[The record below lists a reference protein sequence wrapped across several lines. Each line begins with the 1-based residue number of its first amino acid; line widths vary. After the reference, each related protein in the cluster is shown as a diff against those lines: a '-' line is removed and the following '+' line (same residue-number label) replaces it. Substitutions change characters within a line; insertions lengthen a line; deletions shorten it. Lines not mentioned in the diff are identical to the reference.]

1 MPKGVVAGACDT
13 HMVSVARIRH
23 AFTFKPYV
31 TVFELSLLHNVLDRS
46 QLPTLGVS
54 VCSYPQLGLNTDQ
67 GPGSRVLSPQG
78 CLCEV
83 HGLLCLAMHFL
94 FTQGLC
100 RGKGKPLGK
109 S

>member
-1 MPKGVVAGACDT
+1 
-13 HMVSVARIRH
+13 MVSVSLRCTSESFLSPWWEVSCAR
-23 AFTFKPYV
+23 V
-31 TVFELSLLHNVLDRS
+31 WRS